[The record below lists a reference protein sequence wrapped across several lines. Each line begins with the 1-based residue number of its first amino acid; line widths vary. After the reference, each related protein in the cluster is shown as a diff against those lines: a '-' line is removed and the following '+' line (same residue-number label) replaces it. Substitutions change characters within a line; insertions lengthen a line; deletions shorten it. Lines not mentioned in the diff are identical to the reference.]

1 MARRIV
7 PITSL
12 RRLQSLSARER
23 QTYARTLHA
32 HRLMRAGMSKKQ
44 AAFEADTTP
53 QAMDR
58 YLGGAGLQK
67 RGARWVAKP
76 GARLWVYVQVPTT
89 SGVQRLAVRGRKSD
103 LVRVYKD
110 ALWRY
115 VKTSED
121 SELVELE
128 GRAVGGYTLL
138 TDAPEIE
145 ELIERGELDPY
156 EVGSG
161 ETGR

>member
-1 MARRIV
+1 M
-7 PITSL
+7 
-12 RRLQSLSARER
+12 
-23 QTYARTLHA
+23 
-32 HRLMRAGMSKKQ
+32 
-44 AAFEADTTP
+44 
-53 QAMDR
+53 
-58 YLGGAGLQK
+58 
-67 RGARWVAKP
+67 
-76 GARLWVYVQVPTT
+76 
-89 SGVQRLAVRGRKSD
+89 
-103 LVRVYKD
+103 RVYKD

>member
-1 MARRIV
+1 MARRV
-7 PITSL
+7 APITSL
-12 RRLQSLSARER
+12 KRLESLSARER

-32 HRLMRAGMSKKQ
+32 HRLMRAGMSKTQ
-44 AAFEADTTP
+44 ATFEADTTP
-53 QAMDR
+53 EAMDR

-67 RGARWVAKP
+67 RGARWVARP
-76 GARLWVYVQVPTT
+76 GGRLWAYVQVPTT
-89 SGVQRLAVRGRKSD
+89 SGVRRLPVRGREAD
-103 LVRVYKD
+103 LVRAYKD

-115 VKTSED
+115 VNTGDD

-128 GRAVGGYTLL
+128 GRSVGGYTLL
-138 TDAPEIE
+138 TDAAEIE